1 MLLILQFLTRRGFT
15 ENGSLLSSPGTGYFV
30 ATTSWDK
37 SYRAGDSKQ
46 QPFIIAPESVS
57 GPDGSGFGGSCRG
70 QMCGTGGQWE
80 TQPLCPC
87 RMSL

>member
-46 QPFIIAPESVS
+46 QPFIIAPESGTVLS
-57 GPDGSGFGGSCRG
+57 RRKRG
-70 QMCGTGGQWE
+70 NPTGANNTGGPAE
-80 TQPLCPC
+80 TL
-87 RMSL
+87 R